1 MKNKI
6 REHLKEIELSKVRIK
21 MRKLTAY
28 PDNILIPTKIFNKT
42 SSRELFVTSFL
53 GRSGG
58 AYYG

>member
-1 MKNKI
+1 MT
-6 REHLKEIELSKVRIK
+6 LKVTLMLLYTKKLSP
-21 MRKLTAY
+21 TAY